1 MTSPLTETAQGGHLP
16 ELRSPGALLARLKAL
31 ILAPDDRAR
40 AKRDALHAFAVRIV
54 GAAIL
59 YLSQVVLARWMG
71 GHEYGLFVAVSVW
84 VAVLGGLAQLGLGT
98 MSMRLASEHAERG
111 EHDDLRGLLLANRL
125 VALLAGTAV
134 MVGSLLVLW
143 VSGERAAG
151 PALLPAFLMLTCI
164 PIIALMEIHDGVGR
178 GLRWF
183 GLALWPIYVI
193 RPLSLLGV
201 MAIAYMAGLPMN
213 AVTAAGAAVVSTWA
227 TGLLQAVL
235 MQRAIRNLVPPGKRR
250 MSWRLWTTASAPLL
264 LIMAAELAMQNADV
278 LIVARYLTPSEVAIY
293 FAAAKTMGLILFVH
307 YAVGSAAAGRFAQLN
322 ARGDRAALEAFVRD
336 AVRWTFWP
344 SLAAAL
350 LLLAAGWPLL
360 RLFGPEFTSAYGVM
374 AVLVLGFMARSSF
387 GPSEMLLN
395 MLGKQRICAALLVAT
410 AVLNVALNLALVPP
424 FGLYGAAFA
433 SALSLTAGALMSWVA
448 ARVSLGL
455 DISVWSL
462 LQRRYVPAA

>member
-1 MTSPLTETAQGGHLP
+1 M
-16 ELRSPGALLARLKAL
+16 LARARDA

-54 GAAIL
+54 GAAVL

-71 GHEYGLFVAVSVW
+71 GHEYGLFVAVTVW
-84 VAVLGGLAQLGLGT
+84 VAVLGGLAHLGLGT

-125 VALLAGTAV
+125 VALLAGTLVMAV
-134 MVGSLLVLW
+134 SLLVLW
-143 VSGERAAG
+143 LWGARAVG
-151 PALLPAFLMLTCI
+151 PALLPAFLMMTCI

-183 GLALWPIYVI
+183 GLALWPIYVV
-193 RPLSLLGV
+193 RPLALLAT
-201 MAIAYMAGLPMN
+201 MAVAYAAGLPMT
-213 AVTAAGAAVVSTWA
+213 ATTAAGAAVVSTWA
-227 TGLLQAVL
+227 TGLIQALLV
-235 MQRAIRNLVPPGKRR
+235 QRAIRAIVPPGPRR
-250 MSWRLWTTASAPLL
+250 MSWRLWAATSAPLL

-278 LIVARYLTPSEVAIY
+278 LIVAHYLPPTDVAIY

-322 ARGDRAALEAFVRD
+322 ARGDRAALEVFVRD

-360 RLFGPEFTSAYGVM
+360 RLFGAEFTSAYGVM

-395 MLGKQRICAALLVAT
+395 MLGKQRVCAALLVAT

-448 ARVSLGL
+448 ARVTLKL
-455 DISVWSL
+455 DISVWAL
-462 LQRRYVPAA
+462 LLRRSVPVAA

>member
-1 MTSPLTETAQGGHLP
+1 MPVTDTAPSRPLPLAPAL
-16 ELRSPGALLARLKAL
+16 GALLARARDV
-31 ILAPDDRAR
+31 IQAPDDRAR
-40 AKRDALHAFAVRIV
+40 AKRDAVHAFAVRIA
-54 GAAIL
+54 GAAVL

-71 GHEYGLFVAVSVW
+71 GHEYGLFVAVTVW

-111 EHDDLRGLLLANRL
+111 EQDDLRGLLLANRL
-125 VALLAGTAV
+125 VALLAGTLVMAV
-134 MVGSLLVLW
+134 SLLVLW
-143 VSGERAAG
+143 LWGARAAG
-151 PALLPAFLMLTCI
+151 PAVLPAFLMMTCI

-183 GLALWPIYVI
+183 GLALWPIYVV
-193 RPLSLLGV
+193 RPLALLAA
-201 MAIAYMAGLPMN
+201 MAVAYMAGLPMN

-227 TGLLQAVL
+227 TGLFQALLV
-235 MQRAIRNLVPPGKRR
+235 QRAIRTIVPPGQRR
-250 MSWRLWTTASAPLL
+250 MSWRLWAATSAPLL

-278 LIVARYLTPSEVAIY
+278 LIVAHYLAPTEVAIY

-350 LLLAAGWPLL
+350 ALLVAGWPLL
-360 RLFGPEFTSAYGVM
+360 RLFGAEFTSAYGVM

-395 MLGKQRICAALLVAT
+395 MLGKQRVCAALLVAT

-424 FGLYGAAFA
+424 LGLYGAAFA
-433 SALSLTAGALMSWVA
+433 SALSLTAGALMSWLA
-448 ARVSLGL
+448 ARMSLGL

-462 LQRRYVPAA
+462 LLRRSVPAAA